1 MGWLFAKIWSEPFAV
16 ALGKGSR
23 FHFGMAAPLRFACPC
38 PVRVHAYA
46 GPGDRRDEVPIGGGV
61 VLHAATPEARVTLTR
76 ALTFRGG
83 RPDLT
88 RALDTRHSAVA
99 RGELRHVRLLYLV
112 FTMLVFGAGLLMSDS
127 GPRVIA
133 SLSVSVGSS
142 CVAFLSLLL
151 RPGWGEG
158 VAVVAAAALIV
169 GLDMRQS
176 VLMSACGGCPD
187 LITLLGVMPFLHC
200 AMLAPRLVCAAPM
213 LAAHAGYAAYLFL
226 TAAPAEG
233 AEKTVVMALCALLT
247 CGHLYVSEHG
257 RRERVLL
264 GWRLERGLADCAAAR
279 AAEQKHAV
287 ALDDEVHRFESAGGC
302 RLHRA
307 RSHCVGAHA
316 RVACRAAHA
325 TRGRNAWAG
334 ADV

>member
-1 MGWLFAKIWSEPFAV
+1 MPCKDLVRALSRS
-16 ALGKGSR
+16 LGKGSR

-112 FTMLVFGAGLLMSDS
+112 FTMLVFGAGLLMSLSDS

-247 CGHLYVSEHG
+247 CGHLYVAEHG

-264 GWRLERGLADCAAAR
+264 GWRLERALEQRAETLAEEHKLSR
-279 AAEQKHAV
+279 ELEAEM
-287 ALDDEVHRFESAGGC
+287 HRFESAGMC
-302 RLHRA
+302 
-307 RSHCVGAHA
+307 CAHA
-316 RVACRAAHA
+316 WWSLC
-325 TRGRNAWAG
+325 AG
-334 ADV
+334 E

>member
-1 MGWLFAKIWSEPFAV
+1 MHRYFAPSERVLPSEGVHAFIGV
-16 ALGKGSR
+16 
-23 FHFGMAAPLRFACPC
+23 HEDAAAAGADGAPPGGAAAD
-38 PVRVHAYA
+38 VRVARWSCSPSYA
-46 GPGDRRDEVPIGGGV
+46 GGPAGIARLLDARY
-61 VLHAATPEARVTLTR
+61 AAA
-76 ALTFRGG
+76 AG
-83 RPDLT
+83 
-88 RALDTRHSAVA
+88 A
-99 RGELRHVRLLYLV
+99 ELRGLRVFYLL
-112 FTMLVFGAGLLMSDS
+112 FTLAVSSATLLLGAGAGTAPSSSWVCAMT
-127 GPRVIA
+127 
-133 SLSVSVGSS
+133 S
-142 CVAFLSLLL
+142 CVALLALLL
-151 RPGWGEG
+151 LPRWSEG

-169 GLDMRQS
+169 GLDMRHS
-176 VLMSACGGCPD
+176 VLVSACGGCPD

-213 LAAHAGYAAYLFL
+213 LAAQAGYGAFL
-226 TAAPAEG
+226 MMTSAPMDAL
-233 AEKTVVMALCALLT
+233 AKTVVMAVCALLT